1 MTQKSAALFISGNL
15 MDTEIRNVCILAA
28 KYMTVVVMHVISK
41 YGGMKPAAAL
51 ILNLCTWRR

>member
-51 ILNLCTWRR
+51 ILNLCT